1 MVRSKIPTTNLYL
14 LRLKDD
20 EKFSRMYDEDVLD
33 GSVPDQLKTSV
44 ATGFIVRA
52 TSPQQAR
59 KFASECCSDEG
70 PQTWLN
76 PQFSTCRRLTPESA
90 GLGIIMRDF
99 RAG

>member
-1 MVRSKIPTTNLYL
+1 MVRSKIPTTSLYL

-20 EKFSRMYDEDVLD
+20 EKFSRMYDI
-33 GSVPDQLKTSV
+33 

-70 PQTWLN
+70 PQTWID